1 MSNMRRNGTTR
12 LSRAISRIGMA
23 SSAFAARAAISL
35 SLPSNATKTLSALSW
50 RWKASPSGPHEQ
62 AERLRTLDG
71 IPVQHA
77 GPLADQYGCRPRN
90 GPAGEKAKL
99 NLSLAERH

>member
-1 MSNMRRNGTTR
+1 MKR

-23 SSAFAARAAISL
+23 SSASAARAAISL
-35 SLPSNATKTLSALSW
+35 SLPSNATKTLSAPRW
-50 RWKASPSGPHEQ
+50 RWKASPSGTREQ

-77 GPLADQYGCRPRN
+77 GPLADQYGYRRPNR
-90 GPAGEKAKL
+90 PA
-99 NLSLAERH
+99 R